1 MSRQPR
7 RAQHNA
13 DLNWSLIKKE
23 GAGTGSF
30 GGATATT
37 ASSSL
42 SSSSYPTLAT
52 SGGLYDLDTL
62 NEDLVTA
69 QRPSPSAFHDI
80 TEPKMDSLRALN
92 KNKAAFKDMIRA
104 ADADVANHA
113 ARMRKLNESAEG
125 GAAGKDASSW
135 REREE
140 RRRKWDAKAD
150 ALKKEAPTILRLA
163 DTPIEGTQ
171 AEVTK
176 ERMARWQRALELY
189 VYCPEEK
196 GVDWLKLLEKL
207 MEGCGEDEEEM
218 LEALS
223 QASQVCTNLLDQTSL
238 ASRDATDAMT
248 EAEDAYHIRLEA
260 HTMLADRVSEQAEKI
275 EEQFRTNGRAAL
287 KIGQQLELAEA
298 KKRQCD
304 TASLLIRQWW
314 MMENLAEQE
323 ELSGE
328 ELQVNEEVR
337 GVIPSSSCRMD
348 PLFTRPENSLEA
360 AKALKALRTVV
371 KSRGN
376 SASGTLLDP
385 MSRHRFD
392 VTSKLIQRTSVALE
406 SRLLNSFSEI
416 YVTGGTYD
424 FSSPDAASRPGRL
437 NWIQLRNLA
446 MALSN
451 FDGGRGLHKRYVQMV
466 VSSRFP
472 ELHHGKSGNDDS
484 DSDEDDDHLDM
495 DSMRQKLSNL
505 FHRVNEVCT
514 AEFQLIS
521 NVFSSPPVGKGDAT
535 FDVTSLSDAVPFQVA
550 RTLLQRVISDPRD
563 GLQARINDLL
573 ESIDRRGDFD
583 AGTKKLDTFVV
594 IHEKA
599 AGLFTMLKDSAQT
612 MLMANNKSRADEDQR
627 SEEYQAVSDENKRA
641 VASLIQYLTT
651 QEMSLSSS
659 HRRGYLNLE
668 LRLLHHEC
676 CYCLDRTGA
685 KLVIP
690 KRGKDNVR
698 HNQSMGQAGGPAT
711 YEAPVMPLDK
721 HHLKKI
727 GFSGLL
733 NGVLKSSVLRQPLM
747 HATDSLARAR
757 LMFGMGQGFGDM
769 DSTARVIT
777 GIFSQMCTF
786 YGNSFLFPIIEVLG
800 DLLDTKPPA
809 APPNLPFDENSPAPD
824 LGVDGSFWVG
834 IERIHSAAKA
844 FDRELWAEQRKG
856 SERVWEILEA
866 TGSHTS
872 LTLAKDQRVSFFQE
886 LEERGE
892 TAILRALDTIS
903 THVSWVL
910 VAGSENVLKNRV
922 LKMGDRSGGPYAV
935 PAGVALDNSNS
946 PAVKSLTFC
955 LRAQFVHIQAAL
967 TPQSLSAFW
976 TALSMRLYDILGTR
990 LLQHY
995 YVSMVGAVNLSRDV
1009 EALRSV
1015 AMLAGTDHQ
1024 HWDMLRELLTLY
1036 MTPPNALK
1044 TILVGPE
1051 GDPNSGKG
1059 LFGQAG
1065 KVQALVFM
1073 SRRVDYRVKVGN
1085 VIQKSAWVVELLEDL
1100 GVPDPSDGN
1109 VNIAMYS
1116 AQSLRNRR
1124 LKLS

>member
-1 MSRQPR
+1 MSSKR
-7 RAQHNA
+7 RSQGSQASKKD
-13 DLNWSLIKKE
+13 DLSWSIIK
-23 GAGTGSF
+23 
-30 GGATATT
+30 GGAAQSGG
-37 ASSSL
+37 ASS
-42 SSSSYPTLAT
+42 SSSSYPTLSA

-62 NEDLVTA
+62 NEDLVRPTA
-69 QRPSPSAFHDI
+69 HSAAFHDI
-80 TEPKMDSLRALN
+80 TEPKMDSLRSLN
-92 KNKAAFKDMIRA
+92 KHKASFKDMIRA
-104 ADADVANHA
+104 ANADAANHA
-113 ARMRKLNESAEG
+113 ATMRKLNEPATSANT
-125 GAAGKDASSW
+125 AGTKDTASSW
-135 REREE
+135 RERED
-140 RRRKWDAKAD
+140 RRRKWDVKAD
-150 ALKKEAPTILRLA
+150 ALKKEASTILRLA

-171 AEVTK
+171 AEVTQ

-207 MEGCGEDEEEM
+207 MEGCGEDEEDM

-223 QASQVCTNLLDQTSL
+223 QASQVCTHLLDQTSM
-238 ASRDATDAMT
+238 ASRDAADAMT

-275 EEQFRTNGRAAL
+275 EEEFRTNGRVAL
-287 KIGQQLELAEA
+287 KIGKQLELAEA

-328 ELQVNEEVR
+328 ELQVDDEVM
-337 GVIPSSSCRMD
+337 GLIPSSSCRMD
-348 PLFTRPENSLEA
+348 PLFTRIENSLEA
-360 AKALKALRTVV
+360 ARALKALRTVV

-392 VTSKLIQRTSVALE
+392 VTSKLIQRTSIALE
-406 SRLLNSFSEI
+406 TRLLNSFSEI

-424 FSSPDAASRPGRL
+424 FSSPDAANRPGRL
-437 NWIQLRNLA
+437 NWVLLRHLA

-472 ELHHGKSGNDDS
+472 ELHQGNGDGS
-484 DSDEDDDHLDM
+484 DSDEDEDHLDM

-535 FDVTSLSDAVPFQVA
+535 FDLISLSDAVPFQVA

-599 AGLFTMLKDSAQT
+599 AGLFTMLKESAQT
-612 MLMANNKSRADEDQR
+612 MLKANNRIRSDEDER

-685 KLVIP
+685 KLVMP
-690 KRGKDNVR
+690 KRGSETPR
-698 HNQSMGQAGGPAT
+698 HTPALGQVGGLAT
-711 YEAPVMPLDK
+711 YEAPEMPLDK
-721 HHLKKI
+721 NHLKRI

-757 LMFGMGQGFGDM
+757 LMFGMGQGFSDM

-786 YGNSFLFPIIEVLG
+786 YGNSLLFPIIEVLG

-856 SERVWEILEA
+856 SERVCEILEA

-872 LTLAKDQRVSFFQE
+872 LTLAKDQRVTFFQE

-903 THVSWVL
+903 THISWVL
-910 VAGSENVLKNRV
+910 VAGSENMLKNRV

-935 PAGVALDNSNS
+935 SAGSALDNSNS

-976 TALSMRLYDILGTR
+976 TALSMRIYDILGTR

-1051 GDPNSGKG
+1051 GDPNSGNG

-1065 KVQALVFM
+1065 KVQALVYM
-1073 SRRVDYRVKVGN
+1073 SRRVDYLVKVGN
-1085 VIQKSAWVVELLEDL
+1085 VMQKSAWVVELLEDL
-1100 GVPDPSDGN
+1100 GVPDPTDAN

>member
-1 MSRQPR
+1 SQTCT
-7 RAQHNA
+7 
-13 DLNWSLIKKE
+13 SL
-23 GAGTGSF
+23 
-30 GGATATT
+30 
-37 ASSSL
+37 
-42 SSSSYPTLAT
+42 
-52 SGGLYDLDTL
+52 
-62 NEDLVTA
+62 V
-69 QRPSPSAFHDI
+69 
-80 TEPKMDSLRALN
+80 
-92 KNKAAFKDMIRA
+92 
-104 ADADVANHA
+104 
-113 ARMRKLNESAEG
+113 
-125 GAAGKDASSW
+125 
-135 REREE
+135 
-140 RRRKWDAKAD
+140 
-150 ALKKEAPTILRLA
+150 
-163 DTPIEGTQ
+163 
-171 AEVTK
+171 
-176 ERMARWQRALELY
+176 
-189 VYCPEEK
+189 
-196 GVDWLKLLEKL
+196 
-207 MEGCGEDEEEM
+207 
-218 LEALS
+218 
-223 QASQVCTNLLDQTSL
+223 DQTSL
-238 ASRDATDAMT
+238 AVRDVTDAMA
-248 EAEDAYHIRLEA
+248 EAEDAYHIKLEA
-260 HTMLADRVSEQAEKI
+260 HTLLANRAADQSEKI
-275 EEQFRTNGRAAL
+275 EEQFRTNGKAAL
-287 KIGQQLELAEA
+287 KIGQQLEMAEA

-328 ELQVNEEVR
+328 ALQVNEEVR
-337 GVIPSSSCRMD
+337 GAIPSSSCRMD

-360 AKALKALRTVV
+360 ARALKALRTVV

-376 SASGTLLDP
+376 SASGALLDP
-385 MSRHRFD
+385 ASRHRFD
-392 VTSKLIQRTSVALE
+392 VTSRLIQRTSAALE
-406 SRLLNSFSEI
+406 ARLIESFSEI
-416 YVTGGTYD
+416 YAAGGTYD
-424 FSSPDAASRPGRL
+424 FSSPEAATRAGKL
-437 NWIQLRNLA
+437 NWIELWNLA
-446 MALSN
+446 MALSH

-466 VSSRFP
+466 VTARFP
-472 ELHHGKSGNDDS
+472 ELFQKGAQYDRGAGDDA
-484 DSDEDDDHLDM
+484 DSDEDSDNEQLDM

-505 FHRVNEVCT
+505 FHRVCEVCT
-514 AEFQLIS
+514 AEFHLIA
-521 NVFSSPPVGKGDAT
+521 NVFSSPSTLGKGGDAT
-535 FDVTSLSDAVPFQVA
+535 FELTSLSDAIPFQVA
-550 RTLLQRVISDPRD
+550 RALLQRVISDPHD

-573 ESIDRRGDFD
+573 DSIDRRGDFD

-599 AGLFTMLKDSAQT
+599 AGLFTMLKESAQT
-612 MLMANNKSRADEDQR
+612 MLIPTGKSGRSGDR
-627 SEEYQAVSDENKRA
+627 SSEEYQAVSDENARA
-641 VASLIQYLTT
+641 VASLIQFLTT

-685 KLVIP
+685 KLVLQ
-690 KRGKDNVR
+690 KDTAR
-698 HNQSMGQAGGPAT
+698 HNTALAHVGGPAT
-711 YEAPVMPLDK
+711 YAAPVMPLDK
-721 HHLKKI
+721 QHLKKV
-727 GFSGLL
+727 GFAGLL
-733 NGVLKSSVLRQPLM
+733 NGPLKQSVLRQPLM

-757 LMFGMGQGFGDM
+757 LMFGARQGGFGDT
-769 DSTARVIT
+769 DATARVIT

-786 YGNSFLFPIIEVLG
+786 YGSSFLFPIIEVMGL
-800 DLLDTKPPA
+800 LLDTNPPS

-834 IERIHSAAKA
+834 IERIHSAAKS
-844 FDRELWAEQRKG
+844 FDRELWAEQRAG
-856 SERVWEILEA
+856 SERVWEALVA
-866 TGSHTS
+866 TGSHTN
-872 LTLAKDQRVSFFQE
+872 LTLAKDQRMSFFQE

-903 THVSWVL
+903 THIQWVL
-910 VAGSENVLKNRV
+910 VAGGESMMKNRV
-922 LKMGDRSGGPYAV
+922 LRDKTGGPYAV
-935 PAGVALDNSNS
+935 PAGSSLENANS

-995 YVSMVGAVNLSRDV
+995 YISMVGAVKLSRDV

-1024 HWDMLRELLTLY
+1024 HWDMLRELLTVY

-1073 SRRVDYRVKVGN
+1073 SRRIDYRVKVNN
-1085 VIQKSAWVVELLEDL
+1085 VFQKSTWVVELLEDL
-1100 GVPDPSDGN
+1100 GVPDPTDGA
-1109 VNIAMYS
+1109 VNIALYS

>member
-1 MSRQPR
+1 
-7 RAQHNA
+7 
-13 DLNWSLIKKE
+13 
-23 GAGTGSF
+23 
-30 GGATATT
+30 
-37 ASSSL
+37 
-42 SSSSYPTLAT
+42 
-52 SGGLYDLDTL
+52 
-62 NEDLVTA
+62 
-69 QRPSPSAFHDI
+69 
-80 TEPKMDSLRALN
+80 
-92 KNKAAFKDMIRA
+92 
-104 ADADVANHA
+104 
-113 ARMRKLNESAEG
+113 
-125 GAAGKDASSW
+125 
-135 REREE
+135 
-140 RRRKWDAKAD
+140 
-150 ALKKEAPTILRLA
+150 
-163 DTPIEGTQ
+163 
-171 AEVTK
+171 
-176 ERMARWQRALELY
+176 
-189 VYCPEEK
+189 
-196 GVDWLKLLEKL
+196 
-207 MEGCGEDEEEM
+207 
-218 LEALS
+218 
-223 QASQVCTNLLDQTSL
+223 
-238 ASRDATDAMT
+238 
-248 EAEDAYHIRLEA
+248 
-260 HTMLADRVSEQAEKI
+260 
-275 EEQFRTNGRAAL
+275 
-287 KIGQQLELAEA
+287 
-298 KKRQCD
+298 
-304 TASLLIRQWW
+304 
-314 MMENLAEQE
+314 
-323 ELSGE
+323 
-328 ELQVNEEVR
+328 
-337 GVIPSSSCRMD
+337 
-348 PLFTRPENSLEA
+348 
-360 AKALKALRTVV
+360 
-371 KSRGN
+371 
-376 SASGTLLDP
+376 
-385 MSRHRFD
+385 
-392 VTSKLIQRTSVALE
+392 
-406 SRLLNSFSEI
+406 
-416 YVTGGTYD
+416 
-424 FSSPDAASRPGRL
+424 
-437 NWIQLRNLA
+437 
-446 MALSN
+446 MALSY

-472 ELHHGKSGNDDS
+472 ELKTGGNDDS
-484 DSDEDDDHLDM
+484 DSDDDDDQLDM

-505 FHRVNEVCT
+505 FHRVCEVCT
-514 AEFQLIS
+514 AEFQLIA

-535 FDVTSLSDAVPFQVA
+535 FDLTSLSDAVPFQVA

-599 AGLFTMLKDSAQT
+599 AGLFTMLKESAQT
-612 MLMANNKSRADEDQR
+612 MLMSNSKNITEEDQR

-641 VASLIQYLTT
+641 VASLIQFLTT

-685 KLVIP
+685 KLVVP
-690 KRGKDNVR
+690 NKRVKETAR
-698 HNQSMGQAGGPAT
+698 HNQALINAGGPAT

-786 YGNSFLFPIIEVLG
+786 YGNSFLFPIIDVLG

-834 IERIHSAAKA
+834 IERVHSAAKA

-856 SERVWEILEA
+856 SERVCEILEA

-872 LTLAKDQRVSFFQE
+872 LTLAKDQRVVFFQE

-903 THVSWVL
+903 THITWVL
-910 VAGSENVLKNRV
+910 VAGSENMLKNRV
-922 LKMGDRSGGPYAV
+922 LKMGDKTGGPYAV
-935 PAGVALDNSNS
+935 PAGSTLDNSNS

-976 TALSMRLYDILGTR
+976 TALSMRLYDIVVTR

-1024 HWDMLRELLTLY
+1024 HWDMIRELLTLY

-1051 GDPNSGKG
+1051 GDPSSGKG

-1073 SRRVDYRVKVGN
+1073 SRRVDYRVKVGG
-1085 VIQKSAWVVELLEDL
+1085 VIQKSAWVEELFEDL
-1100 GVPDPSDGN
+1100 GVPDPTDGY
-1109 VNIAMYS
+1109 VNIALYS

-1124 LKLS
+1124 MKLS